1 MKKILALAVVL
12 FLSLPAALLAEEVL
26 LEEYEITGNI
36 EEINLEPVP
45 ASSTTNNDYKKST
58 KKESK
63 KAASYEKPASRNG
76 QQVGEVEV
84 SIDKRVK
91 IAPAFMAEPREG
103 TFRAGLVGPGIYVG
117 NKGIDAMMG
126 VGIEGEYFIFERLSA
141 GMKIQVATDFASNN
155 ELNSILSFIPQARYV
170 FDFDSHPRWSAYVQA
185 GAGIALLDGS
195 TVAAD
200 IAIPGGG
207 IWWQYNEKFSIG
219 LDASLHILARSST
232 AVAFFA
238 GPALRY
244 QF

>member
-1 MKKILALAVVL
+1 MKKILTLAAVL
-12 FLSLPAALLAEEVL
+12 FLSLPAALLAEEIL

-36 EEINLEPVP
+36 EEINLEPAP
-45 ASSTTNNDYKKST
+45 ASSPT
-58 KKESK
+58 KRNPK
-63 KAASYEKPASRNG
+63 KATSYERPASRSS

-91 IAPAFMAEPREG
+91 IAPAFTAEPREG
-103 TFRAGLVGPGIYVG
+103 TFRVGLVGPGIYVG
-117 NKGIDAMMG
+117 NKGIDTMMG
-126 VGIEGEYFIFERLSA
+126 IGAEGEYFIFERLSA

-155 ELNSILSFIPQARYV
+155 ELNSILSFIPQARYL
-170 FDFDSHPRWSAYVQA
+170 FDFDSHPRWTAYVQA

-195 TVAAD
+195 SVAAD

-207 IWWQYNEKFSIG
+207 IWWQYNEKLSIG
-219 LDASLHILARSST
+219 LDLSLHILARSST

-238 GPALRY
+238 GPAFRY